1 MWRKIW
7 ICDIEGILMMLKGN
21 IPKNEAK
28 ENYLRIKPLISRFP
42 HSNLDLDFFGPKFQ
56 IKVHKHCET
65 VHCAYAYHYT
75 YYCYIAPGTIS
86 VLFNLL
92 IFINL
97 KQLDFT
103 CPGFLQ

>member
-28 ENYLRIKPLISRFP
+28 ENFPRIEPLISRFP
-42 HSNLDLDFFGPKFQ
+42 YSNLDLDFFAPKFQ

-65 VHCAYAYHYT
+65 VHCAYAYHY
-75 YYCYIAPGTIS
+75 I
-86 VLFNLL
+86 LL
-92 IFINL
+92 VV
-97 KQLDFT
+97 
-103 CPGFLQ
+103 